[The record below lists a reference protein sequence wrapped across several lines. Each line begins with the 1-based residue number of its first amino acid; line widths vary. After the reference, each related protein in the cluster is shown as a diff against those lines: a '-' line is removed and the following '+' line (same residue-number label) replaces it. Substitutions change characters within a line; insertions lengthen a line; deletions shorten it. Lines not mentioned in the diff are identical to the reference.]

1 MNLHAV
7 EDAIANRLAVM
18 SNPSNL
24 CHCHPVLCGALGKE
38 LVCVLARLAIV
49 LHSCLQI
56 F

>member
-38 LVCVLARLAIV
+38 IGLRFGKTCY
-49 LHSCLQI
+49 CPP
-56 F
+56 